1 MTAFD
6 EDEIKRRVPVWS
18 ALSGLFV
25 GKELQG
31 YDYAYLAESLRD
43 SGYSIPQLETILN
56 EEVTPVF
63 HFNLGLLA
71 LPEHEGWADESV
83 KDLIL
88 EKLHARPTLAEAVL
102 PKKWLLKM
110 RLGYSADI
118 VRDRWNIVKSMAV
131 LNESETTQ
139 RKPVWKALS
148 VLFAGKILQDQDYEG
163 VARVLRDSGYKIP
176 QLETILNEEVEPLFL
191 VNLCMSGFPVMEVS
205 PDDAAKNLFL
215 EKLYAKPTLIE
226 RLSPTKRLLKQRL
239 NHAEEIVRDRWRV
252 VKDMLLK

>member
-6 EDEIKRRVPVWS
+6 EDEIERRAPVWS
-18 ALSGLFV
+18 ALSELFI

-31 YDYAYLAESLRD
+31 YDYAYLAESLRN
-43 SGYSIPQLETILN
+43 SGYSMSQLETMLD

-63 HFNLGLLA
+63 HFNLGLFA

-118 VRDRWNIVKSMAV
+118 VRDRWNIVKSIAV
-131 LNESETTQ
+131 LNESETAQ
-139 RKPVWKALS
+139 RKPVWEALS

-163 VARVLRDSGYKIP
+163 VAEGVLDF
-176 QLETILNEEVEPLFL
+176 V
-191 VNLCMSGFPVMEVS
+191 
-205 PDDAAKNLFL
+205 
-215 EKLYAKPTLIE
+215 
-226 RLSPTKRLLKQRL
+226 
-239 NHAEEIVRDRWRV
+239 
-252 VKDMLLK
+252 